1 MKEKKSGEA
10 WLRFDAAWLRDEA
23 DSIPKPWP
31 RVLARMDL
39 RYWENALKMGWVSRI
54 PNKSKLCRRWGW
66 GEKKAR
72 LLMRNEQEWKRPD
85 QGQTEASFR
94 PDQGQL
100 LSTQTPVDIEV
111 PKKEASFRPAL
122 GQTEASK
129 RATRAVLKN
138 KEQRTKNKESN
149 DRPKGLCQVSELDA
163 VWTEINRIKG
173 GRSLKLTKSRA
184 SALRARIKE
193 SSSDDVLAVVRWRE
207 TSTHKRAI
215 TLREGGYGIDTL
227 LREKKFQMYL
237 EMSDELSTVQPK
249 TGKGSVEANLI
260 DFFANVGPDIIDI
273 TPTIKRIEQ

>member
-1 MKEKKSGEA
+1 M
-10 WLRFDAAWLRDEA
+10 DV
-23 DSIPKPWP
+23 DSWELVTELLPDIWP
-31 RVLARMDL
+31 EWAVFQDL
-39 RYWENALKMGWVSRI
+39 RYWQNGERMEWFQRPSRRQLQ
-54 PNKSKLCRRWGW
+54 SRWGW
-66 GEKKAR
+66 SDWSTRQALKSEDKWG
-72 LLMRNEQEWKRPD
+72 
-85 QGQTEASFR
+85 TS
-94 PDQGQL
+94 QL
-100 LSTQTPVDIEV
+100 PPNSLPKTSQSPPKNSTQIPEIRKATNPTPSNDQ
-111 PKKEASFRPAL
+111 PKTNPTPSP
-122 GQTEASK
+122 
-129 RATRAVLKN
+129 RANIKN

-149 DRPKGLCQVSELDA
+149 NRPKGLCQVSELDA

-237 EMSDELSTVQPK
+237 EMSDELSTVKPK

-260 DFFANVGPDIIDI
+260 DFFANVGPEIIDI
-273 TPTIKRIEQ
+273 TPTTKRIEQ